1 MKTSFDFHGNLC
13 YKIGGLEMVGIYVV
27 QKLEESLE

>member
-1 MKTSFDFHGNLC
+1 MKKSFDFHGNLC
-13 YKIGGLEMVGIYVV
+13 YKIGLEMVGIYVV